1 VDTRPAQALGRRI
14 AEARRAKGLTQEAL
28 AATVSL
34 DRTAVSKIESGRRNL
49 SSSELG
55 GMARVLGRPLEWFL
69 ADAPHPRGILFR
81 DLRRRRR
88 AILRIATQH
97 GARSVRVFGSVA
109 RGESDPDSDI
119 DLLVQMKPG
128 SSLFDQAAMLVE
140 LRDLLGH
147 DVDVVTEEALRDRMR
162 ARVLREAISL

>member
-1 VDTRPAQALGRRI
+1 VDARPAQATGRRI

-28 AATVSL
+28 AAAVSL
-34 DRTAVSKIESGRRNL
+34 DRTALSKIEAGRRNL

-55 GMARVLGRPLEWFL
+55 RVARVLDRPLDWFL
-69 ADAPHPRGILFR
+69 AEPPDLGGILVR

-88 AILRIATQH
+88 AILRIATKH
-97 GARSVRVFGSVA
+97 GAHSVRVFGSVA

-128 SSLFDQAAMLVE
+128 TSLLDQAAMLVE
-140 LRDLLGH
+140 VRDLLGRE
-147 DVDVVTEEALRDRMR
+147 VDIVTEDALRDRIR
-162 ARVLREAISL
+162 TRVLREAVPL